1 MVDIV
6 VCDSPVFAL
15 ILGYG
20 FVLVVAGLRIQ
31 RDNVPGMDE
40 AGNVAKDAEED
51 VDERVGRAYST
62 LDPDFKHVRQ
72 DLERAFRGDR
82 YVPAIGGNKIARSP
96 RKISLEHILSAVY
109 KFVGAKFLRR

>member
-51 VDERVGRAYST
+51 VNERVSRAYST
-62 LDPDFKHVRQ
+62 LDPDFKHIRQ
-72 DLERAFRGDR
+72 GFEKAFREGRVRTCDWR
-82 YVPAIGGNKIARSP
+82 EQDCQEPKEDIAGTH
-96 RKISLEHILSAVY
+96 SLRCIQS
-109 KFVGAKFLRR
+109 FWC